1 MKEKKKRGK
10 KGLIVFLCIL
20 LILGGLGLVW
30 SRFGGF
36 GTGKSADPAEFASYA
51 GSIED
56 MEIPEGTKIIALG
69 EATHGNREFQQLK
82 KDVFAQMVEK
92 YKVRSFALEGDF
104 GGCEYVNRYIHTGE
118 GTAAEAA
125 AAIGFA
131 IYRTKEMAD
140 LIEWMRT
147 YNEDAPE
154 GEDLRFYG
162 FDMQRTSYTFR
173 YLLEAAGNLGLDTA
187 ALEALRDGEDIS
199 SSASRE
205 EKTGIYR
212 DLREKLEEMGEGKET
227 DAEKEFALHLT
238 DCLLQ
243 NEELFRAYEEVP
255 AESNGIRDSFMAENA
270 LWILE
275 REKER
280 GNDTVFLAGHNG
292 HMEQYGT
299 YQGGQDKV
307 MGNLLADRIG
317 EENYYVIG
325 TDFYKS
331 TVNMS
336 RSTGGRMTRTFY
348 SADPLAK
355 AASKKGMDLCWLD
368 FGKVPGD
375 SVLRQDI
382 DGYIFM
388 GSLGEAPGD
397 GANGIVYSLLPRAYR
412 IWQSPS
418 MLYDGM
424 IFVREAHPT
433 EIE

>member
-1 MKEKKKRGK
+1 MKKKKRG
-10 KGLIVFLCIL
+10 LIIFLCIL
-20 LILGGLGLVW
+20 LLLGGLGLVW

-36 GTGKSADPAEFASYA
+36 GTGKSADPEEFAAYA

-56 MEIPEGTKIIALG
+56 MEVPEGTRIIALG

-82 KDVFAQMVEK
+82 KDVFEQLVEK
-92 YKVRSFALEGDF
+92 YEVRAFALEGDF
-104 GGCEYVNRYIHTGE
+104 GGCEYVNRYIHRGE
-118 GTAAEAA
+118 GTAEEAA

-140 LIEWMRT
+140 LIEWMRS
-147 YNEDAPE
+147 YNENAPA

-173 YLLEAAGNLGLDTA
+173 YLLEAAGDLGLDTA

-227 DAEKEFALHLT
+227 DAEKEFAIHLA
-238 DCLLQ
+238 DSLLQ
-243 NEELFRAYEEVP
+243 NTELFRAYEETP
-255 AESNGIRDSFMAENA
+255 EESNGIRDCFMAENA

-275 REKER
+275 REEKR
-280 GNDTVFLAGHNG
+280 GNHMIFLSGHNG
-292 HMEQYGT
+292 HMQQYGT
-299 YQGGQDKV
+299 YPGGKDKV
-307 MGNLLADRIG
+307 MGNLLSDQIG
-317 EENYYVIG
+317 EDACFVIG
-325 TDFYKS
+325 TDFYKTS
-331 TVNMS
+331 CSMP
-336 RSTGGRMTRTFY
+336 RSSGGRMTRTFY

-355 AASKKGMDLCWLD
+355 AASKNRMDLCWLD
-368 FGKVPGD
+368 FSKIPED
-375 SVLRQDI
+375 SVLRKDT

-388 GSLGEAPGD
+388 GSLGDAPGD
-397 GANGIVYSLLPRAYR
+397 GANGVVFSLLPQSYR
-412 IWQSPS
+412 IWQVPS
-418 MLYDGM
+418 MLFDGM
-424 IFVREAHPT
+424 IFVRKAHPT